1 MVRRQRKSR
10 RRRLLDHV
18 NFFLKKNI
26 SQENKMLLVCA
37 ISLKKSNLMFHEP
50 IETPDV
56 QNNMFRLQ
64 NSLECLNGTPP
75 PLDYA
80 SLECLEIC
88 RLGKAINAS
97 T

>member
-1 MVRRQRKSR
+1 
-10 RRRLLDHV
+10 
-18 NFFLKKNI
+18 
-26 SQENKMLLVCA
+26 
-37 ISLKKSNLMFHEP
+37 MFHEP

-97 T
+97 TWLGFPLEPSYNKLNHSQESLTKLLIKGFEEYYKGPQCIDS